1 MMRPASSA
9 MRLLIGISLVL
20 ELVADCGR
28 CFGLCCVAPAFA
40 ASADFAI
47 NKDAG
52 RPCPNLGSDSRCGIH
67 AHLRERGFR
76 GCAVYD
82 CFGAGQHVAQ
92 GTFGGRDW
100 RAERQASVLMCGA
113 FEVMRQLHELLWY
126 VTEALKL
133 QAAQAV
139 HEELRLLSARTE
151 QLTNLSAERLIPLDI
166 ESHREDVNGLL
177 RRASLLERRVVRPDA
192 PDYAGADLIGA
203 DLRGKDLRGATFRGA
218 CLIGAD
224 LSEAKLRA
232 TDFTGA
238 DVRDADLRGADLST
252 ALFVTQSQL
261 EAARGDAAT
270 TVPASLR
277 RPPHWRF

>member
-1 MMRPASSA
+1 

-52 RPCPNLGSDSRCGIH
+52 RSCPNLGSDSCCGIH
-67 AHLRERGFR
+67 SQLRERGFR
-76 GCAVYD
+76 GCASYD

-100 RAERQASVLMCGA
+100 RAEPQTSMLMFRA

-133 QAAQAV
+133 EAAKAV
-139 HEELRLLSARTE
+139 HDELRLLSAHTE
-151 QLTNLSAERLIPLDI
+151 KLTNLSAEELSALDL
-166 ESHREDVNGLL
+166 ESHRREVNGLL
-177 RRASLLERRVVRPDA
+177 RRASSLARRVVRPDA

-203 DLRGKDLRGATFRGA
+203 DLRGKDLVAPPSGA
-218 CLIGAD
+218 
-224 LSEAKLRA
+224 
-232 TDFTGA
+232 
-238 DVRDADLRGADLST
+238 
-252 ALFVTQSQL
+252 
-261 EAARGDAAT
+261 
-270 TVPASLR
+270 PA
-277 RPPHWRF
+277 

>member
-1 MMRPASSA
+1 M
-9 MRLLIGISLVL
+9 
-20 ELVADCGR
+20 
-28 CFGLCCVAPAFA
+28 
-40 ASADFAI
+40 
-47 NKDAG
+47 
-52 RPCPNLGSDSRCGIH
+52 
-67 AHLRERGFR
+67 FR
-76 GCAVYD
+76 
-82 CFGAGQHVAQ
+82 
-92 GTFGGRDW
+92 
-100 RAERQASVLMCGA
+100 A

-238 DVRDADLRGADLST
+238 DVRDADLRGADLSA

-261 EAARGDAAT
+261 EAARGDAT
-270 TVPASLR
+270 TSVPPLR
-277 RPPHWRF
+277 RHPPHWLV